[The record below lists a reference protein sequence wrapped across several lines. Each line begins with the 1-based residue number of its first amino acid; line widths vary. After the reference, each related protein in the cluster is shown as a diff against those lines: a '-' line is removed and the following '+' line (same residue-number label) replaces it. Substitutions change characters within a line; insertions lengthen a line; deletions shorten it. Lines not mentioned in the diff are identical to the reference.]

1 MIVRRPLSL
10 LCVFVLVA
18 LLCAAPAGAAP
29 AARDDAGDQARKALA
44 ARVDNIFAI
53 LQNPGFAAKAS
64 RPEYRIKIEQE
75 VAGIFDFS
83 EFSSRTVGP
92 RWASFTPEQRR
103 QFTEAFESLLKA
115 TYLDRVDGYNGEK
128 VAYLG
133 EQVSA
138 KGDRVEVRTTL
149 SMKGN
154 KVVPVNYRMLPKDG
168 NWVVYDVII
177 ENISLV
183 MNYRTQFQELLL
195 KGSPEALISRIL
207 EQARKTRESIDAH

>member
-1 MIVRRPLSL
+1 MLRRRLCA
-10 LCVFVLVA
+10 LCVVGLLA
-18 LLCAAPAGAAP
+18 LMCAFSSGAAQ
-29 AARDDAGDQARKALA
+29 DDPGAQARRALET
-44 ARVDNIFAI
+44 RVNNIFTI
-53 LQNPGFAAKAS
+53 LQNPGFVNKAS
-64 RPEYRIKIEQE
+64 RPEFRMRIEEE
-75 VAGIFDFS
+75 VAKIFDFA

-92 RWASFTPEQRR
+92 RWNAFTSDQR
-103 QFTEAFESLLKA
+103 QKFSEAFESLLKA

-133 EQVSA
+133 EQVSS

-149 SMKGN
+149 NMKNN
-154 KVVPVNYRMLPKDG
+154 KIVPVNYRMLPKGG
-168 NWVVYDVII
+168 NWVVYDVNI

-195 KGSPEALISRIL
+195 KGSPEALIARIL

>member
-1 MIVRRPLSL
+1 MMLHRRLHALCVLGFFAL
-10 LCVFVLVA
+10 LCV
-18 LLCAAPAGAAP
+18 AP
-29 AARDDAGDQARKALA
+29 AAAAPDDAGAQARQSLEK
-44 ARVDNIFAI
+44 RVNSIVAI
-53 LQNPGFAAKAS
+53 LQNPGFANKAS
-64 RPEYRIKIEQE
+64 RPEYRMKIEGE
-75 VAGIFDFS
+75 VARIFDFT

-92 RWASFTPEQRR
+92 RWHAFTPEQRR
-103 QFTEAFESLLKA
+103 NFSEAFASLLKA
-115 TYLDRVDGYNGEK
+115 TYLDRIDGYNGEK

-133 EQVSA
+133 EQISS

-149 SMKGN
+149 NMKGN

-168 NWVVYDVII
+168 AWVVYDVII

-207 EQARKTRESIDAH
+207 EQAHTTRESVDAH

>member
-1 MIVRRPLSL
+1 MIVRRPLRA
-10 LCVFVLVA
+10 LCALA
-18 LLCAAPAGAAP
+18 LLACMCATSAGAAP
-29 AARDDAGDQARKALA
+29 DDAGAQARRALE
-44 ARVDNIFAI
+44 ARVSRIFAI
-53 LQNPGFAAKAS
+53 VQQPGFADKAS
-64 RPEYRIKIEQE
+64 RPAYREKIEAE
-75 VAGIFDFS
+75 VAGIFDFA

-92 RWASFTPEQRR
+92 RWSSFTPEQRR
-103 QFTEAFESLLKA
+103 NFTEAFASLLKA
-115 TYLDRVDGYNGEK
+115 TYLDRVDGYSGEK

-149 SMKGN
+149 TMKDN
-154 KVVPVNYRMLPKDG
+154 KVVPLNYRMLPKGG

-195 KGSPEALISRIL
+195 KGSPEALTARIL
-207 EQARKTRESIDAH
+207 DQARKTRESIDAQ

>member
-1 MIVRRPLSL
+1 MIVRRSVRALCAFGL
-10 LCVFVLVA
+10 LA
-18 LLCAAPAGAAP
+18 LLCAVSAGAAQ
-29 AARDDAGDQARKALA
+29 DASGGQARRALEE
-44 ARVDNIFAI
+44 RVSRIFAI
-53 LQNPGFAAKAS
+53 LQQPGFADKAS
-64 RPEYRIKIEQE
+64 RPEYRMKIEAE
-75 VAGIFDFS
+75 VAGIFDFA

-103 QFTEAFESLLKA
+103 DFTVAFASLLKA

-149 SMKGN
+149 TMKDN
-154 KVVPVNYRMLPKDG
+154 KVVPLNYRMLPKDG

-195 KGSPEALISRIL
+195 KGSPEALIARIL
-207 EQARKTRESIDAH
+207 

>member
-1 MIVRRPLSL
+1 MMLHRHLRA
-10 LCVFVLVA
+10 LCVLGFFA
-18 LLCAAPAGAAP
+18 LICIAP
-29 AARDDAGDQARKALA
+29 AAAAQDDAGVQARRGLEM
-44 ARVDNIFAI
+44 RVNSIFTI
-53 LQNPGFAAKAS
+53 LQNPGFTNKAS
-64 RPEYRIKIEQE
+64 RPQYRMKIEEE
-75 VAGIFDFS
+75 VARIFDFT

-92 RWASFTPEQRR
+92 RWNAFTPEQRR
-103 QFTEAFESLLKA
+103 NFTDAFESLLKA
-115 TYLDRVDGYNGEK
+115 TYLDRIDGYNGEK

-149 SMKGN
+149 NMKGN

-168 NWVVYDVII
+168 AWVVYDVII

-195 KGSPEALISRIL
+195 KGSPEALIARIL
-207 EQARKTRESIDAH
+207 EQANKTRESVDAH

>member
-1 MIVRRPLSL
+1 MIVYRPLRA
-10 LCVFVLVA
+10 LCVLGFFA
-18 LLCAAPAGAAP
+18 LLCLASASAAQ
-29 AARDDAGDQARKALA
+29 DDAGAQARRSLET
-44 ARVDNIFAI
+44 RVNNIFAI
-53 LQNPGFAAKAS
+53 LQNPGFADKAS
-64 RPEYRIKIEQE
+64 RPEYRMKIEEE
-75 VAGIFDFS
+75 VAKIFDFA

-92 RWASFTPEQRR
+92 RWNSFTTEQRR
-103 QFTEAFESLLKA
+103 NFTEAFASLLKA

-154 KVVPVNYRMLPKDG
+154 KIVPVHYRMLPKDG
-168 NWVVYDVII
+168 GWVVYDVII

-195 KGSPEALISRIL
+195 KGSPETLMARIQD
-207 EQARKTRESIDAH
+207 QARKTRENIDAH